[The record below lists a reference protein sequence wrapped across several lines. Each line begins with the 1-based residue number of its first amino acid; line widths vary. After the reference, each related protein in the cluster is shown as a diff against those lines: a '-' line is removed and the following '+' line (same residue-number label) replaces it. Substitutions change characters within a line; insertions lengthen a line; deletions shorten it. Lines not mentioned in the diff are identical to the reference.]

1 MAGLGY
7 VELGIILVIVLL
19 LFGVGRISKVGEEL
33 GKGIRSFREG
43 VREGSEDDAP
53 GEPNDS
59 SGETAEKAA
68 D

>member
-33 GKGIRSFREG
+33 GRGIRNFREG
-43 VREGSEDDAP
+43 VRDGSEDDAAA
-53 GEPNDS
+53 EPSNKS
-59 SGETAEKAA
+59 SETAEKAA

>member
-33 GKGIRSFREG
+33 GRGIRSFREG
-43 VREGSEDDAP
+43 VREGNEDDAAV
-53 GEPNDS
+53 EPNNT
-59 SGETAEKAA
+59 SGETGEKAA